1 MATQLERMAGKP
13 TEMRKPKCPACRD
26 FGYVLP
32 ANLDARYHDAIP
44 AGVLYREGVP
54 CGCPFGT
61 DFAQQQAEWLELTP
75 MREMPEPPRRQTE
88 RKPVI
93 TPEEEAAIRREIAE
107 TAARL
112 SITPKPL
119 VKRELPPLPEHPI
132 TAADILREEARNA

>member
-13 TEMRKPKCPACRD
+13 PQIRKPRCPACRD

-32 ANLDARYHDAIP
+32 ANLDVRYADGIP
-44 AGVLYREGVP
+44 ASVLYAEGVP

-61 DFAQQQAEWLELTP
+61 EFAQSQAEWLELTP
-75 MREMPEPPRRQTE
+75 IETTPASPRRRTE
-88 RKPVI
+88 RKSVI

-112 SITPKPL
+112 SITPKPP

-132 TAADILREEARNA
+132 TADDFARVEVGRG